1 MASVFVVAGT
11 DTNVGK
17 TVFAAA
23 LAGALG
29 AKYWKPIQAG
39 AEGET
44 DSAAVARLAGLPPE
58 RILKSAYVLGLP
70 ASPHISAGR
79 EGIDIRQRMLG
90 LPSVDAALVVETAG
104 GVMVP
109 LSLRLLQIDVM
120 AYWQKPVVLCARTTL
135 GTINHTLLSLEALR
149 RRRVPV
155 HGVAFVGDAWPEV
168 EATISTLGR
177 VRRLGR
183 LPLLDPLDAGSLRAA
198 FVDGFDLRD
207 FMEEEGAR
215 DERREPD

>member
-1 MASVFVVAGT
+1 MAARFVVAGT

-39 AEGET
+39 SEGET
-44 DSAAVARLAGLPPE
+44 DSAAVARLAGLAKS
-58 RILKSAYVLGLP
+58 RIVTSAYVLRMP
-70 ASPHISAGR
+70 ASPHLAAR
-79 EGIDIRQRMLG
+79 HEDVDIRQRKLG
-90 LPSVDAALVVETAG
+90 LPSTKGHLVVETAG

-109 LSLRLLQIDVM
+109 LSLQLLQIDVM
-120 AYWQKPVVLCARTTL
+120 AFWQKPVVLCARTTL

-155 HGVAFVGDAWPEV
+155 HGVAFIGDAEPEV
-168 EATISTLGR
+168 EATIATLGR

-183 LPLLDPLDAGSLRAA
+183 LPWLDPLDAASLRAA
-198 FVDGFDLRD
+198 FADGFDVRD
-207 FMEEEGAR
+207 FLE
-215 DERREPD
+215 DD

>member
-1 MASVFVVAGT
+1 MAATFVVAGT

-23 LAGALG
+23 LAGALE
-29 AKYWKPIQAG
+29 AHYWKPIQAG
-39 AEGET
+39 SEGET
-44 DSAAVARLAGLPPE
+44 DSEAVARLAGLPRK
-58 RILKSAYVLGLP
+58 RIVESAYVLGVP
-70 ASPHISAGR
+70 ASPHLSALR
-79 EGIDIRQRMLG
+79 EGVDIRQRKLS
-90 LPSVDAALVVETAG
+90 LPVVDAPLVVETAG

-109 LSLRLLQIDVM
+109 LSLRLLQVDVM
-120 AYWQKPVVLCARTTL
+120 AFWQKPVVLCARTSL

-155 HGVAFVGDAWPEV
+155 HGVAFVGAAEPEV
-168 EATISTLGR
+168 EATIATLGR

-183 LPLLDPLDAGSLRAA
+183 LPWLDPLDPRTLRAA
-198 FVDGFDLRD
+198 FASEFDARD

-215 DERREPD
+215 HE